1 MEFYT
6 YFHQSLF
13 LTSCFRCV
21 CVCLFVI
28 IISFVSLFAIRHYN
42 CPIGPV
48 VVVKVKIKVCPLEL
62 QAKVAFA
69 KKKIARVLASL
80 MCRIL
85 IQAVRVLKYFK
96 HVSHT
101 LS

>member
-21 CVCLFVI
+21 CVFVI
-28 IISFVSLFAIRHYN
+28 IISFVTLFAIRHYN

-48 VVVKVKIKVCPLEL
+48 VVVNVNFRQKLHL
-62 QAKVAFA
+62 QR
-69 KKKIARVLASL
+69 KKLQVLASL

-101 LS
+101 LG

>member
-1 MEFYT
+1 MPNRT
-6 YFHQSLF
+6 CGS
-13 LTSCFRCV
+13 SK
-21 CVCLFVI
+21 
-28 IISFVSLFAIRHYN
+28 
-42 CPIGPV
+42 G
-48 VVVKVKIKVCPLEL
+48 EL

-101 LS
+101 LG